1 MKKQILML
9 SAFVFLFVACENKQ
23 EVKESPKAS
32 NIVFTEEEVK
42 SSENNSDIGAQ
53 ILVRKAI
60 LKEMDEEK
68 YTPEEKKELEEI
80 KKNVEIDYFL
90 NKKAMETTNVDDMEV
105 LEVYQ
110 HNIEKLKDGDI
121 TLILPKLKEQMILQR
136 REEEKIKYMNSLVEK
151 YNLNEELRKHFS
163 EEGKNIKENISKEEN
178 KEIENIKTLEEN
190 EKIEDKEIN
199 IEKENK
205 NEVSKEDVK
214 VLEEEKKEI
223 EK

>member
-32 NIVFTEEEVK
+32 NIVLTEEEIK

-110 HNIEKLKDGDI
+110 NNIEKLKDGDI

-163 EEGKNIKENISKEEN
+163 EEEKNIEENISKEEN
-178 KEIENIKTLEEN
+178 KEVENIKTLEKN

-205 NEVSKEDVK
+205 NEVSKENVK

>member
-32 NIVFTEEEVK
+32 NIVLTEEEVK

-80 KKNVEIDYFL
+80 KKNVEMDYFL

-110 HNIEKLKDGDI
+110 NNIEKLKDGDI

-163 EEGKNIKENISKEEN
+163 EEGKNIEENISKEEN
-178 KEIENIKTLEEN
+178 KEVENIKTSEEN

-214 VLEEEKKEI
+214 ILEEEKKEI

>member
-1 MKKQILML
+1 MKKQILIL
-9 SAFVFLFVACENKQ
+9 SAFVFLFVACENRQ

-32 NIVFTEEEVK
+32 NIVLTEEEVK

-80 KKNVEIDYFL
+80 KKNIEMDYFL

-110 HNIEKLKDGDI
+110 NNIEKLKDGDI

-163 EEGKNIKENISKEEN
+163 EEEKNIEENISKEGN
-178 KEIENIKTLEEN
+178 KEVENIKTLEEN
-190 EKIEDKEIN
+190 EKIEDKKIN
-199 IEKENK
+199 TEKENK
-205 NEVSKEDVK
+205 NEVSKENVK